1 MMRVEEMYLIY
12 IEAIAHTK
20 GVDAAKTV
28 LNDFMNAYRY
38 TDGSY
43 ECQATDIESL
53 EDAVLLQKRIELWG
67 EGLLYFDYKRLKIAV
82 VRTYTGTNFLESH
95 RLNSKYGFVAP
106 WMDCYIPEY
115 EKSSNPAVVLNPDPT
130 SVVEAKSE

>member
-1 MMRVEEMYLIY
+1 MRVEEMYLIY
-12 IEAIAHTK
+12 IEAIAHTE

-43 ECQATDIESL
+43 SVRLQTSNHLKMPCCFRNVSNSGERDCCILIIS
-53 EDAVLLQKRIELWG
+53 VLRK
-67 EGLLYFDYKRLKIAV
+67 LLSAPIRVPISWRVTA
-82 VRTYTGTNFLESH
+82 
-95 RLNSKYGFVAP
+95 LNSKYGFVAP

>member
-1 MMRVEEMYLIY
+1 MDGKKMDIEIFPYRVLGSDTTEKL
-12 IEAIAHTK
+12 
-20 GVDAAKTV
+20 
-28 LNDFMNAYRY
+28 LN
-38 TDGSY
+38 
-43 ECQATDIESL
+43 DIESL